1 MPYNEEIDARIK
13 QIVSKKGWK
22 KTDNKKMFG
31 GVCHLL
37 KGNMFCGVHKES
49 LILRLG
55 EENAKDAL
63 ALPFV
68 RPFDI
73 TGRPMKGWVMVE
85 REGFDTSD
93 KLEKWLNQAKEF
105 AGTLPSSI

>member
-1 MPYNEEIDARIK
+1 MPYNEAIEARI
-13 QIVSKKGWK
+13 QSVICDWEN
-22 KTDNKKMFG
+22 TAHKKMFG

-37 KGNMFCGVHKES
+37 SGNMFCGVYKDF

-55 EENAKDAL
+55 PLGQDLSTSE
-63 ALPFV
+63 LPFV

-85 REGFDTSD
+85 EGGFRTDD
-93 KLEKWLNQAKEF
+93 ELRAWLARAKEF
-105 AGTLPSSI
+105 AETLPPK